1 MNVKRYLRLLAI
13 GLLLSLS
20 PSMESYA
27 VCLPDSLS
35 INSGEGMFGDDDQ
48 SNPGLGDNDPGGGFT
63 DGDQSNPTMGN
74 SSDDGFSDGDMAGG
88 GSSTPSTGDNEAL
101 KPQEIKNV
109 ICYTSTDGQIVT
121 PADAEAFGVSLMS
134 NTYANGVGK
143 LSFSGDVTLI
153 GESAFEDCETL
164 QSITLPSGVTDI
176 ENFAFSGC
184 TALESILL
192 PASVETFGRYVFA
205 DCEALADVTNLS
217 REPQP
222 IAKNV
227 FAVYGML
234 HVLPGCKEAYEA
246 AAYWKNFTIVE
257 DAVDPNVPTLTDGEA
272 YTLNKDTEVEQ
283 LMYRRT
289 FNNTTW
295 QALYVPFSIPVAVLE
310 ENGLQVAELN
320 DSHMYDRDDDGVFEE
335 VTIEFLRL
343 TSGSTEA
350 NMPYMIRA
358 LEAGEKQITLTDV
371 ELKTAAEVSIDC
383 STTKKLFTFTGTYSG
398 VDGETMFANHYYAI
412 SGGALKPAA
421 NSSVGLKPQRWY
433 MSIENRDG
441 SPMEYNAPSIRLMV
455 NGEWAEE
462 IEEETT
468 GLHTIGQAQPEGK
481 IYTLEG
487 VRVLNASRPGMYVQN
502 GKIVVRK

>member
-27 VCLPDSLS
+27 VCLPDSLG
-35 INSGEGMFGDDDQ
+35 INSGGGMFGDDDQ

-63 DGDQSNPTMGN
+63 DGDQSNPTMGG
-74 SSDDGFSDGDMAGG
+74 SSNDGFSDEDMAEG
-88 GSSTPSTGDNEAL
+88 GSSTPSPE
-101 KPQEIKNV
+101 
-109 ICYTSTDGQIVT
+109 
-121 PADAEAFGVSLMS
+121 
-134 NTYANGVGK
+134 
-143 LSFSGDVTLI
+143 
-153 GESAFEDCETL
+153 ET
-164 QSITLPSGVTDI
+164 Q
-176 ENFAFSGC
+176 F
-184 TALESILL
+184 
-192 PASVETFGRYVFA
+192 
-205 DCEALADVTNLS
+205 
-217 REPQP
+217 
-222 IAKNV
+222 
-227 FAVYGML
+227 
-234 HVLPGCKEAYEA
+234 
-246 AAYWKNFTIVE
+246 
-257 DAVDPNVPTLTDGEA
+257 TLTDGEA

-289 FNNTTW
+289 FSNTTW

-371 ELKTAAEVSIDC
+371 ELKAAAEESIDC

-433 MSIENRDG
+433 MGIENRDG
-441 SPMEYNAPSIRLMV
+441 SPVEYNAPSIRLMV

-462 IEEETT
+462 MEEETT
-468 GLHTIGQAQPEGK
+468 GLHTIGQSQPEEK